1 MALTKLRIGKQLA
14 ASSNPRS
21 ILITD
26 GSSEPAYFA
35 PTTGADSILFWDD
48 SASNWAPLAIG
59 TNLSISG
66 TTLNASAG
74 AGGYSDV
81 LNDGSGFTNSNTNT
95 KLNFVGSALQAA
107 DGGAGETD
115 ITVATILNTIATDG
129 AVNLATSVT
138 GDLPFTNIA
147 QLAGLSVLG
156 NSTNSTADMAAITAG
171 SDHQVLRRSGTSIG
185 FGAINLAQAAAV
197 TGVLDET
204 NGGTGQS
211 TWTTG
216 DILYASGADTLAK
229 RTIGSAGNFLRVSG
243 GLPTWTTAAST
254 DLSDGANIA
263 HINATETISAVWT
276 YSTLPESSVAPT
288 TGNQFTNKTYVDSL
302 IANQRKLSVRVATT
316 TSGTLAT
323 SFENGDTIDGIVIA
337 TGDRILIKNQ
347 AVPSQNGIYTVNAS
361 GAPTRATDM
370 DSASEVDGTFVVV
383 EDGTVNAG
391 SIWLT
396 VSEVT
401 TLDTDAITFTEVN
414 KATDLI
420 AGNGLSASGLTW
432 NVGTAS
438 SSRIV
443 VNADNIDLATTGVV
457 ADPYGSASTIPQIT
471 VDAYGRITD
480 ATEVNVLIPSANVTD
495 FTEAVQDAV
504 GATLTDTA
512 TIDFTY
518 NDGANTISAIV
529 IDDSITFAKMQ
540 NIATGTLIGRST
552 ASTGDPETI
561 TVSSGLTISG
571 GNLTHADTSSVAN
584 VDTSGAQIIDT
595 ITFDTYGHV
604 TAITTRNM
612 VIDDLN
618 DVTISGASSGQVLS
632 YNGSAWVNSAASGTV
647 TEAYVDSFTGS
658 SIDLDA
664 NDSTVVD
671 VDGTG
676 ISFTVPSDLTKLFVY
691 RNGVMLSRTGTVS
704 RDYSVNTSTHVIT
717 FSVAIASGETLKFVK
732 LS

>member
-1 MALTKLRIGKQLA
+1 MALTKIRIGKQLA

-35 PTTGADSILFWDD
+35 PTTGADTLLMWDE
-48 SASNWAPLAIG
+48 SASAWAQATLG
-59 TNLSISG
+59 TNLNFSG
-66 TTLNASAG
+66 TTLNATAG
-74 AGGYSDV
+74 AGGYATIQEEGSTV
-81 LNDGSGFTNSNTNT
+81 GSGNTT
-95 KLNFVGSALQAA
+95 INFVGSAVTAA
-107 DGGAGETD
+107 DAGSGVTSV
-115 ITVATILNTIATDG
+115 TMATILNNIATTG
-129 AVNLATSVT
+129 SVSLSSHVS

-156 NSTNSTADMAAITAG
+156 NSTNSPADMAAITAG

-185 FGAINLAQAAAV
+185 FGAVNLAQSAAV

-204 NGGTGQS
+204 NGGTGIS
-211 TWTTG
+211 SYTTG
-216 DILYASGADTLAK
+216 DLIYASGANTLTNRA
-229 RTIGSAGNFLRVSG
+229 IGSAGNFLRVSG
-243 GLPTWTTAAST
+243 GLPTWTTAAAS
-254 DLSDGANIA
+254 DLSDGANLA

-347 AVPSQNGIYTVNAS
+347 AVPSQNGIYTVNSS

-370 DSASEVDGTFVVV
+370 DSAKEVDGTFVVV

-401 TLDTDAITFTEVN
+401 TLDTDAITFTEIN

-420 AGNGLSASGLTW
+420 AGNGLSAFGLTW

-443 VNADNIDLATTGVV
+443 VNADNIDLATTAVG
-457 ADPYGSASTIPQIT
+457 AGSYGSATQVGTFT
-471 VDAYGRITD
+471 VDAYGRLTAAGNTTISVTS
-480 ATEVNVLIPSANVTD
+480 SAISD
-495 FTEAVQDAV
+495 FTEAAQDAINT
-504 GATLTDTA
+504 ALTNTA

-518 NDGANTISAIV
+518 NDGANTITADV
-529 IDDSITFAKMQ
+529 INDSITFAKMQ

-552 ASTGDPETI
+552 ASTGDPESI

-571 GNLTHADTSSVAN
+571 GNLTHADTSSVGN
-584 VDTSGAQIIDT
+584 LDTSGAQIIDT
-595 ITFDTYGHV
+595 LTFDTYGHV
-604 TAITTRNM
+604 QTVTTRN
-612 VIDDLN
+612 ITLDDLN
-618 DVTISGASSGQVLS
+618 DVVITTPSTGQVLS
-632 YNGSAWVNSAASGTV
+632 YNGSNWVNGAASGSV

>member
-1 MALTKLRIGKQLA
+1 MALTKIRIGKQLA

-48 SASNWAPLAIG
+48 SVSNWAPLTIG

-129 AVNLATSVT
+129 AVNLTTSVT

-156 NSTNSTADMAAITAG
+156 NSTNSTADMAAITAA

-185 FGAINLAQAAAV
+185 FGAVNLAQSAAV

-216 DILYASGADTLAK
+216 DIPYASGADTLAK
-229 RTIGSAGNFLRVSG
+229 RAIGSDGNFLRVSG

-414 KATDLI
+414 KATDLV
-420 AGNGLSASGLTW
+420 AGNGLTLTSLTLD
-432 NVGTAS
+432 VGTAS

-443 VNADNIDLATTGVV
+443 VNADNIDLATTAATPGS
-457 ADPYGSASTIPQIT
+457 YGSATQVGTFT
-471 VDAYGRITD
+471 VDAYGRLTAAGNTTISVTS
-480 ATEVNVLIPSANVTD
+480 SAISD
-495 FTEAVQDAV
+495 FTEAAQDAV
-504 GATLTDTA
+504 GAALTDTA

-518 NDGANTISAIV
+518 NDGANTITAIV
-529 IDDSITFAKMQ
+529 IDDSITYAKMQ
-540 NIATGTLIGRST
+540 NIATGSLIGRST

-571 GNLTHADTSSVAN
+571 GNLTHADTSSVGN
-584 VDTSGAQIIDT
+584 LDTSGAQIIDT
-595 ITFDTYGHV
+595 LTFDTYGHV
-604 TAITTRNM
+604 QTVTTRN
-612 VIDDLN
+612 ITLDDLN
-618 DVTISGASSGQVLS
+618 DVVITTPSTGQVLS
-632 YNGSAWVNSAASGTV
+632 YNGSNWVNGAASGSV
-647 TEAYVDSFTGS
+647 TEAYVDSFTGNNL
-658 SIDLDA
+658 DLDSNSA
-664 NDSTVVD
+664 VVD
-671 VDGTG
+671 VDGTPTP
-676 ISFTVPSDLTKLFVY
+676 FTVPSDLTKLFVY
-691 RNGVMLSRTGTVS
+691 RNGIMLSRTGTVS

-717 FSVAIASGETLKFVK
+717 FSVDIASGETLKFVK